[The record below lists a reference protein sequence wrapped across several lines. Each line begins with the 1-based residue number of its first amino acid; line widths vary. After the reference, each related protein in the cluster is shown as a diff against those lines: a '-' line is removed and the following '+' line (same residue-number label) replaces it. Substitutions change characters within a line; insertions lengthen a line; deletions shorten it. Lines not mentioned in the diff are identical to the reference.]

1 MNIFVT
7 LFLIFLVLKLTKVV
21 KFGWLAVFSPLII
34 PVLFIVLLSTFIS
47 KEDLEKKKQEYKDKY
62 KR

>member
-1 MNIFVT
+1 MNIFTT
-7 LFLIFLVLKLTKVV
+7 LFLIFLVLKLTDLVSW
-21 KFGWLAVFSPLII
+21 GWLAVFSPLII
-34 PVLFIVLLSTFIS
+34 PVLLVLLLSTFIS

>member
-1 MNIFVT
+1 MNIFTT
-7 LFLIFLVLKLTKVV
+7 LFLIFLVLKLTNLVAW
-21 KFGWLAVFSPLII
+21 GWLAVFSPLII
-34 PVLFIVLLSTFIS
+34 PVLLVLLLSTFIS

>member
-1 MNIFVT
+1 MNIFKT
-7 LFLIFLVLKLTKVV
+7 LFLIFLVLKLTDLVAC
-21 KFGWLAVFSPLII
+21 GWLAVFSPLII
-34 PVLFIVLLSTFIS
+34 PVLLVLLLSTFIS

>member
-1 MNIFVT
+1 MNIFTT
-7 LFLIFLVLKLTKVV
+7 LFLIFLVLKLTELV
-21 KFGWLAVFSPLII
+21 KWGWFAVFSPLII
-34 PVLFIVLLSTFIS
+34 PVLFVILLSTFIS

>member
-1 MNIFVT
+1 MNIFTT
-7 LFLIFLVLKLTKVV
+7 LFLIFLVLKLTNLV
-21 KFGWLAVFSPLII
+21 FWGWLAVFSPLII
-34 PVLFIVLLSTFIS
+34 PVLLVLLLSTFIS

>member
-1 MNIFVT
+1 MNIFTT
-7 LFLIFLVLKLTKVV
+7 LFLIFLVLKLTDLVAL
-21 KFGWLAVFSPLII
+21 GWLVVFSPLII
-34 PVLFIVLLSTFIS
+34 PVLLVLLLSTFIS

>member
-1 MNIFVT
+1 MNIFTT
-7 LFLIFLVLKLTKVV
+7 LFLIFLVLKLTDLVTW
-21 KFGWLAVFSPLII
+21 GWLAVFSPLII
-34 PVLFIVLLSTFIS
+34 PVLLVLLLSTFIS